1 MIYKQKYLLFMAIF
15 ACWLHSEGTKP
26 ITNDI
31 IPIHMMEAGI
41 VDPENDPE
49 LTKMMMLDNKL
60 MRDMYLVSTDK
71 VFSMNEI
78 QSMIYAVASRPNINL
93 DDAVTTIVN
102 LKLIRRLHFV
112 VLHSFVAGCESLD
125 SPSGQSPDDEAV
137 INSSANIDEATVEEL
152 AEESSTTP
160 SITEE
165 PRCLSRDSTAVKESS
180 KLLQQRLI
188 LFTSSSFCVLF
199 KHSMLSFFYLT
210 VL

>member
-1 MIYKQKYLLFMAIF
+1 
-15 ACWLHSEGTKP
+15 
-26 ITNDI
+26 
-31 IPIHMMEAGI
+31 MMEAGI

-152 AEESSTTP
+152 AEESSNTP